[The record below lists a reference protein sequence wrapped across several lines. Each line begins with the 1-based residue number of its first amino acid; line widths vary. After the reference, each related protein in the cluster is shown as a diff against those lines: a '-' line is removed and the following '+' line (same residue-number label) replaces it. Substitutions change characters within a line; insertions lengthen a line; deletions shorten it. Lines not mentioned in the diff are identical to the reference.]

1 VEKFVLKY
9 FNLIRTIIA
18 ILIGLVIS
26 VFLIYVVSKDPGF
39 SLKQFILGP
48 FLSRSRFFNM
58 LESTSPIL
66 FCGLAIA
73 VAFHARQFNV
83 GAEGSLFIGAV
94 LGTAFAVS
102 TRMPAFLHIPLTLL
116 VATAAGGAW
125 SFIPGFLKA
134 KLKASELVSSLML
147 NYVAYFLGLY
157 LINFHFRDKKAGY
170 LVSLQLPQS
179 AWLAQFVPDSR
190 MHWGIVLSL
199 LFAVMVYLF
208 LYRSTTGYEVRMT
221 GFNEKFARFGGIR
234 VSQVVILSQVILGL
248 VAGFGGM
255 TEIMGIHHRFNWQSS
270 PGYGWDGVIVAI
282 IGRNHP
288 LLIIVASLFLSYMRV
303 GGQVLTLMSDV
314 PAEMVAVIQSVII
327 LLITAEAFLARWR
340 YGITVREAAYELGF
354 SDPYYFSRLYRRH
367 RGRPPATAIR
377 DFRGGA

>member
-26 VFLIYVVSKDPGF
+26 VFLIYVVSKDPTF

-48 FLSRSRFFNM
+48 LLSRGRFSNM
-58 LESTSPIL
+58 IETTSPIL

-73 VAFHARQFNV
+73 VAFQARQFNV
-83 GAEGSLFIGAV
+83 GAEGSLYLGAAV
-94 LGTAFAVS
+94 GTAFAVS
-102 TRMPAFLHIPLTLL
+102 TRMPAFLHIPLVLL
-116 VATAAGGAW
+116 VAAAVGAAW
-125 SFIPGFLKA
+125 NFIPGVLKA

-170 LVSLQLPQS
+170 LVSLQLPAT
-179 AWLAQFVPDSR
+179 AWLQQFIPNTR
-190 MHWGIVLSL
+190 IHWGIVLSL
-199 LFAVMVYLF
+199 VFAVLVYLF
-208 LYRSTTGYEVRMT
+208 LYHSTTGYEVRMT

-234 VSQVVILSQVILGL
+234 VSRVVILSQVILGL
-248 VAGFGGM
+248 IAGIGGM
-255 TEIMGIHHRFNWQSS
+255 TEVMGIHHRFNWQDFPG

-288 LLIIVASLFLSYMRV
+288 LLIIAASFFLAYMRV

-314 PAEMVAVIQSVII
+314 PAEMVTVIQSMII
-327 LLITAEAFLARWR
+327 LLITAEAFLSRWR
-340 YGITVREAAYELGF
+340 YSITVREAE
-354 SDPYYFSRLYRRH
+354 R
-367 RGRPPATAIR
+367 ATAR
-377 DFRGGA
+377 SEAVR